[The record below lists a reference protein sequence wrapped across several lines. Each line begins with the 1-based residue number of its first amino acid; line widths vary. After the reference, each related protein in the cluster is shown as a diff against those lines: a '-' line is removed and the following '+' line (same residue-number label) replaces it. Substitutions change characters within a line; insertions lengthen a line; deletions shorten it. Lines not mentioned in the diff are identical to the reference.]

1 MGCAPQGMRS
11 PSVVQGMGWVG
22 VRVEVTEQ
30 KGCRRR
36 YLSLILEMFLETLA
50 MKSEDAEF
58 DSCLCH

>member
-1 MGCAPQGMRS
+1 MQS

-50 MKSEDAEF
+50 MMSEDAEF